1 VERTHERPIDLRDPA
16 RKGLEMSET
25 SSRARDIMIRA
36 LHERRRRLQDLAF
49 ANELDIG
56 GQEALAHTMKRIDE
70 LEMQEYEELRKNP
83 P

>member
-1 VERTHERPIDLRDPA
+1 
-16 RKGLEMSET
+16 
-25 SSRARDIMIRA
+25 MIRA